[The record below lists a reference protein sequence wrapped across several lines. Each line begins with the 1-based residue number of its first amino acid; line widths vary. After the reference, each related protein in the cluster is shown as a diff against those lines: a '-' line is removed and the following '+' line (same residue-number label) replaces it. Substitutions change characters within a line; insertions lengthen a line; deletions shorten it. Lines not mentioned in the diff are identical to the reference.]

1 MDKTCLIIGLGNV
14 LLGDEGAGVY
24 VAEAI
29 NTRYVL
35 SEGTKTIDG
44 GTLGLDLLPIIEGY
58 EEAIVIDA
66 VNFGREP
73 GYVEVFDGGDSGLDY
88 VPRFSSHHEGVGD
101 IVTALTL
108 LGVYSEAK
116 PPRLFIIG
124 IQPGDIGEG
133 IGLSDE
139 AKAGVERAIG
149 IVRQRLM
156 LFPTGTT

>member
-1 MDKTCLIIGLGNV
+1 MNKACLIIGLGNV

-24 VAEAI
+24 AVEAI

-35 SEGTKTIDG
+35 SEGTEAVDG
-44 GTLGLDLLPIIEGY
+44 GTLGLGLLPLIEGY

-66 VNFGREP
+66 VNFGRQP
-73 GYVEVFDGGDSGLDY
+73 GYVETIDGGDIGLDY
-88 VPRFSSHHEGVGD
+88 VPRFSSHREGVGD

-108 LGVYSEAK
+108 LGAYSGAK
-116 PPRLFIIG
+116 PPRLFIVG

-139 AKAGVERAIG
+139 VKAGVELAIG
-149 IVRQRLM
+149 IVMHRLA
-156 LFPTGTT
+156 LVPTGTI